1 MFKLQITFSLEI
13 KMIRHLLKEGRPS
26 VGLGI
31 GVEIKLFSNSNCA
44 AHGMKLLNLG
54 YMKMPVHLV
63 FN

>member
-1 MFKLQITFSLEI
+1 
-13 KMIRHLLKEGRPS
+13 MIRHLLKEGRPS